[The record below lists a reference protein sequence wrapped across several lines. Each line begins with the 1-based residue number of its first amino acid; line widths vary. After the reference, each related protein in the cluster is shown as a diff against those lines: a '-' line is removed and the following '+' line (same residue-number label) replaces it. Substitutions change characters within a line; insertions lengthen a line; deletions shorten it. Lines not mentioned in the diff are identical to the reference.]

1 MFTAMAAEKD
11 AHSREALR
19 SQGELL
25 EAEKQRLCEA
35 RDREKARLEAEVA
48 CLFFKT
54 DFDL

>member
-1 MFTAMAAEKD
+1 MAAEKD